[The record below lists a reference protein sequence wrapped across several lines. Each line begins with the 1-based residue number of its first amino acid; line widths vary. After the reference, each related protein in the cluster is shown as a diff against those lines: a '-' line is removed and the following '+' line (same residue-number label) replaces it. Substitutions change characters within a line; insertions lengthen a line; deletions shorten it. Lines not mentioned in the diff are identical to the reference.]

1 MRNLRLLYHKH
12 QKLPLNRPTHTLVDH
27 NNKECSY
34 VINSTHINK
43 INSDIKSCELIYTLD
58 EDTSNIV
65 AIEHLSLNDELC
77 LATSEGEVVVLNLQ
91 SLQTESVAFC
101 DGGIECMSWSP
112 DQEVV
117 LFLTKTG
124 VLVVMD
130 TTYTSIYECDLKD
143 SDFGDQAFVNVG
155 WGHKE
160 TQFHGTE
167 GKAAAKQKLDELLEP
182 IDVHQ
187 LDRTAS
193 IVWRGDSEFFA
204 ISFVGETVGRMFK
217 VFDKEGKLQFTS
229 EKSVGLEAAICWRPS
244 GSWIAIPQRLPNKY
258 VIALFEKNGLK
269 HREIVL
275 PIKTS
280 DESIVKLDWSSD
292 SDVLA
297 IATFNESAQKSNI
310 YLYTMGNYH
319 WYQKQTLLFDTKITS
334 FFWDPRYTEGKQLHV
349 LLDNLNYSIFR

>member
-1 MRNLRLLYHKH
+1 MRNLLLVHQKH
-12 QKLPLNRPTHTLVDH
+12 QKLPVNRATHFLVDH

-43 INSDIKSCELIYTLD
+43 INSDIKTCDPIHTLD
-58 EDTSNIV
+58 EATSNIV

-77 LATSEGEVVVLNLQ
+77 LATGEGEVVVLNLQ

-155 WGHKE
+155 WGNKE

-167 GKAAAKQKLDELLEP
+167 GKAAAKQKPVELLEP
-182 IDVHQ
+182 IDVNH

-275 PIKTS
+275 PIKTT
-280 DESIVKLDWSSD
+280 DEIIEKLDWSSE
-292 SDVLA
+292 SDILA
-297 IATFNESAQKSNI
+297 IYTFNESAKRSII

-319 WYQKQTLLFDTKITS
+319 WYQKQTLTYDTKITS
-334 FFWDPRYTEGKQLHV
+334 LFWDPRYTEGKQLHV